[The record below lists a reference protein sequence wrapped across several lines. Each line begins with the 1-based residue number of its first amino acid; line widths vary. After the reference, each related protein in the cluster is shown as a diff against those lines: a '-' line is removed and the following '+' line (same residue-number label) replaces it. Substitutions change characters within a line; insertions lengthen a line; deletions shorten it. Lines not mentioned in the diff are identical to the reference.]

1 MTFTRT
7 VPALAW
13 AFAAIL
19 SVALLGLVLT
29 GEAGSPQALPVYGIL
44 GVMRGL
50 TATLSRLSARVQA
63 GALSVW
69 LGPGL
74 FRQSH
79 PLTDMAG
86 VNVTQVAS
94 PFAVGLRFLPD
105 GWLYSLGG
113 TDFTEVHLRDGRRLL
128 IGLDE
133 ASGLPDTL
141 RRALHH

>member
-19 SVALLGLVLT
+19 SVALLGLILT

-44 GVMRGL
+44 GVMGGL

-74 FRQSH
+74 FRQSY

-105 GWLYSLGG
+105 GWPLGG

-141 RRALHH
+141 RRDLRH